1 MTRSGLGRLGAVGMK
16 LALLAGLASG
26 CAAALAQAPA
36 ASYPTRPIRVVV
48 PFAPGGVVDV
58 TARLLAQKMTERLGW
73 QVVVENRPGGNGF
86 IAVTQVAKAPADGYT
101 LLMAHT
107 GEFAV
112 NPAMFPNIPYDL
124 KRDFTAITMVN
135 DTPML
140 LVASSSAPFNTFP
153 EMLAAARQAP
163 GTIAYSSPGNGSI
176 NHLAGEWI
184 ALEGGVKLLHIPYKG
199 GSPAVAAVAAGEV
212 PLGVVAVPAILPH
225 LKSGRIKV
233 IGLTTAKRSPIYPEW
248 ITAQEAGVKNVD
260 ASNWVGLFAPKDV
273 PAAVVQTL
281 HREVAATLALDE
293 VKKRFAENGAETGG
307 MPSAEFLARI
317 DADAARVREV
327 VQKAQIKPE

>member
-1 MTRSGLGRLGAVGMK
+1 MTRSRLGRLSAMGMK
-16 LALLAGLASG
+16 LAVLAGLASG
-26 CAAALAQAPA
+26 CAAAMAQTPA

-140 LVASSSAPFNTFP
+140 LVANSSAPFNTFP

-163 GTIAYSSPGNGSI
+163 R
-176 NHLAGEWI
+176 HDCLFVAGQRQHQPS
-184 ALEGGVKLLHIPYKG
+184 GG
-199 GSPAVAAVAAGEV
+199 
-212 PLGVVAVPAILPH
+212 
-225 LKSGRIKV
+225 
-233 IGLTTAKRSPIYPEW
+233 
-248 ITAQEAGVKNVD
+248 
-260 ASNWVGLFAPKDV
+260 
-273 PAAVVQTL
+273 
-281 HREVAATLALDE
+281 
-293 VKKRFAENGAETGG
+293 
-307 MPSAEFLARI
+307 
-317 DADAARVREV
+317 
-327 VQKAQIKPE
+327 